1 MGIPTYFKNIFY
13 KYNDVLVKDE
23 CINVDNFYMD
33 LNCLI
38 HPCTKNLDINEE
50 IINNIIKKMKE
61 IIELVN
67 PKKSLYIAID
77 GVCPISKM
85 ITQKKRRIKS
95 VKEKNELIEIYKDFN
110 KEYKSW
116 NKNQISPG
124 TDFMID
130 LSNNIIKYLKEVKKD
145 KKIKIIFSDS
155 HTIEEGEQKIIKYIR
170 KNKSLH
176 NDVNCIYGLDSDLII
191 LSLGLN
197 INKLYLYREKVEF
210 YGNYNVDYDKFVYFD
225 IDLFRKYTVED
236 LDFKGNYDKNNTIQ
250 DYIFLSFLLGNDFV
264 IKLPS
269 IQIRYNGIQEVLDS
283 YIKIRN
289 KLKQNLI
296 INSQHFIVNYKF
308 FIQLIKDI
316 SEKEKKLLYNIHR
329 QFERKPIEMKYNDDL
344 TELEIFLKKREIVDY
359 LSIDNPINYNIKGY
373 KKRYYEVNFNIIK
386 DNDNLE
392 EYYKSKDKICL
403 NYFESL
409 KWCMMYYSNDKTPD
423 WNFYYKYNYG
433 PFISDLYFYLINNK
447 NNIFKTIKFDY
458 KSKPLLP
465 YTQLAL
471 ILPKN
476 DFIFLPETYKNIF
489 NNNEIEKYYP
499 NENNI
504 ECDYIYKLFKYET
517 ILLLDIPNFDL
528 IINEI
533 EKCFLT
539 NNEKKKNTNKTYIII

>member
-13 KYNDVLVKDE
+13 KYNDVLIKQQNV
-23 CINVDNFYMD
+23 NVDNFYMD

-38 HPCTKNLDINEE
+38 HPCTKNLYTNEE
-50 IINNIIKKMKE
+50 IISNILKKMKE
-61 IIELVN
+61 IIDLIN
-67 PKKSLYIAID
+67 PNKMLYIAID

-95 VKEKNELIEIYKDFN
+95 IKEKNELIEIYKDFD

-124 TDFMID
+124 TNFMMN
-130 LSNNIIKYLKEVKKD
+130 LSSAIIEFLKNIKKE

-155 HTIEEGEQKIIKYIR
+155 NTVEEGEQKIIKYIR
-170 KNKSLH
+170 KNKSVH
-176 NDVNCIYGLDSDLII
+176 NDINCIYGLDSDLII

-197 INKLYLYREKVEF
+197 IDKLYLYREKVEF

-225 IDLFRKYTVED
+225 IDLFRKYIIEE
-236 LDFKGNYDKNNTIQ
+236 LDFKADYDKNNTIQ

-283 YIKIRN
+283 YIKIRD

-296 INSQHFIVNYKF
+296 INSQHFIINYKF

-316 SEKEKKLLYNIHR
+316 SEKEEKLLYKIHR
-329 QFERKPIEMKYNDDL
+329 QFEREPIEMKYDENL
-344 TELEIFLKKREIVDY
+344 TDLEIFLKKREIIDY
-359 LSIDNPINYNIKGY
+359 LSIDNPINYNKKGY
-373 KKRYYEVNFNIIK
+373 KKRYYELNLNIIK

-392 EYYKSKDKICL
+392 EYYKSKNEVCL

-409 KWCMMYYSNDKTPD
+409 KWCMIYYSSDKVPD
-423 WNFYYKYNYG
+423 WNFYYKFNYG
-433 PFISDLYFYLINNK
+433 PFVSDLYFYLINNK
-447 NNIFKTIKFDY
+447 NNIFKKITFDY

-471 ILPKN
+471 ILPRD
-476 DFIFLPETYKNIF
+476 DFVFLPETYKNIF

-499 NENNI
+499 DENNI
-504 ECDYIYKLFKYET
+504 KCDYIYKLFNYET
-517 ILLLDIPNFDL
+517 ILLLDVPDFDL
-528 IINEI
+528 IISEIKKCKLNDI
-533 EKCFLT
+533 EKK
-539 NNEKKKNTNKTYIII
+539 NNNNKNYLIL